1 MYRKIAGLC
10 FAPLALAGLALATPQ
25 AAPSQQEA
33 PLAGSVPQDVFLYTY
48 GKHNPERAFLEAHWK
63 SVWDAFKASK
73 IPEDVLDLVLNAADE
88 DQQAV
93 IGELRERFSERIAA
107 VDWCGLA
114 GGEVAFAERLPRLRM
129 LEGSKPMFAMEMV
142 VLFRPAAEA
151 DVDALQ
157 KNLTALLQTFV
168 DEVKSRTPLQLEIKP
183 SEEGATKLST
193 IDLFAGQLEGE
204 HLPLVLGR
212 NGRTIFIAFG
222 ETMPGEVAA
231 LLGRTGAVQPI
242 LASARMRKAFS
253 ELPPV
258 EDSLAYF
265 DMANLRTSLQ
275 GTIDQLFALAEA
287 KTKQAAQVA
296 GAEAPKSD
304 ELDIARKVVA
314 RLMDSMGVLSC
325 TATVETTEGH
335 STHSYS
341 LALLSPDAASNPVYP
356 VLSSAAPVEDF
367 AKYLPKE
374 TKSFTVDAGISLQAV
389 YTYIQDTF
397 AVAGEHGVQ
406 AWKLWE
412 AKQEEIGFDVRKDLL
427 AWLDTA
433 SVQAEF
439 DVGGQA
445 SSIFMMHVLDD
456 EAARKGLDW
465 ALEVAQ
471 DFVKKKAAEIP
482 QIAMFQPRVMPNTN
496 PALEG
501 FHNVSLG
508 PIPPMVLGVRDG
520 WLMVGSSDKAVL
532 TVLDTGAGKH
542 ENVRANKELMAKA
555 LAPDGKAQ
563 TVAFADHRGKA
574 QEVAGM
580 LSMVAGMGNMAVANI
595 PDEKG
600 REIGMQVLDIIGR
613 LGPVI
618 AKIDF
623 FDSSATLANFDGKSW
638 HIHTV
643 THYVEPQPPAETQK

>member
-1 MYRKIAGLC
+1 MYRKFAGLSL
-10 FAPLALAGLALATPQ
+10 APLALAGLALATPQ

-48 GKHNPERAFLEAHWK
+48 GKHNPERAFLEAHWQG
-63 SVWDAFKASK
+63 VWDAFKASK

-93 IGELRERFSERIAA
+93 IGELREKFSARIHA
-107 VDWCGLA
+107 VDWAGLV
-114 GGEVAFAERLPRLRM
+114 GGETAFAERLPRLRM

-142 VLFRPAAEA
+142 VLFRPAAGV

-157 KNLTALLQTFV
+157 KNLTALMQTFV
-168 DEVKSRTPLQLEIKP
+168 DEVKSRTPLQLEIKA
-183 SEEGATKLST
+183 SEEGGTKLAT
-193 IDLFAGQLEGE
+193 LDFFAGQMGDE

-212 NGRTIFIAFG
+212 NGHTIFIAFG
-222 ETMPGEVAA
+222 ETMPGDVTA
-231 LLGRTGAVQPI
+231 LLGRSGAVQPL
-242 LASARMRKAFS
+242 LASARMRKAFAD
-253 ELPPV
+253 LPAA

-265 DMANLRTSLQ
+265 DMANLRASLQ
-275 GTIDQLFALAEA
+275 GTVEQLFAMAEA
-287 KTKQAAQVA
+287 KTKQAAQAA
-296 GAEAPKSD
+296 GGEAPQSD
-304 ELDIARKVVA
+304 ELDVARKVVA

-325 TATVETTEGH
+325 TAAVETTEGH
-335 STHSYS
+335 STHTYS
-341 LALLSPDAASNPVYP
+341 VAQLAPDAASNPVYP
-356 VLSSAAPVEDF
+356 VLASAAPVEDF

-397 AVAGEHGVQ
+397 AAAGEHGAQ

-445 SSIFMMHVLDD
+445 ASMFMMRVLDD

-465 ALEVAQ
+465 TLEVVQ
-471 DFVKKKAAEIP
+471 DFFKKKAGEIP
-482 QIAMFQPRVMPNTN
+482 QIAMFQPRVMPSTN

-501 FHNVSLG
+501 FHSVSFG
-508 PIPPMVLGVRDG
+508 MIPPMVMGVKDG
-520 WLMVGSSDKAVL
+520 WLMIGSSDKAVV
-532 TVLDTGAGKH
+532 TVLETGAGKH
-542 ENVRANKELMAKA
+542 DNVRKNTELMAKA

-563 TVAFADHRGKA
+563 TVSFADHRGKA
-574 QEVAGM
+574 EAVAGM
-580 LSMVAGMGNMAVANI
+580 LNMVAGMGNMAVAQI

-600 REIGMQVLDIIGR
+600 KEIAGQVLDIIGR

-638 HIHTV
+638 RIHTV
-643 THYVEPQPPAETQK
+643 THYVEPQPPAETPK